1 MMLMIKVL
9 ISNTLL
15 LIEKKSISKSP
26 HSKIKQLCLLPQ
38 IKIKKTLYFD
48 QRKYSIQNRR
58 ESEKICKQTSNVLY
72 IIGDTFNSYFRS
84 LFHTRLGTSKN
95 SGGSKQQFCYLSS
108 LLDFNMYCY
117 KTP

>member
-9 ISNTLL
+9 ISNILL

-38 IKIKKTLYFD
+38 IKKKNKKKPLYFD

-72 IIGDTFNSYFRS
+72 IIGDTFNSYFR
-84 LFHTRLGTSKN
+84 
-95 SGGSKQQFCYLSS
+95 
-108 LLDFNMYCY
+108 
-117 KTP
+117 